1 MTRLNPAFIPGPIS
15 LSDRFRHAG
24 NILLIGYGA
33 IGCHV
38 SSTLAGSSPAVNISW
53 VLCREGRN
61 AAAAQALGPG
71 VIPVNS
77 VDEIAQPIDLVIE
90 CGGHAAL
97 GQHGPGLLE
106 RGIDVITVSNG
117 ALADNGLAARLEEA
131 ARQGA
136 ATLELVSG
144 AIGAIDAIAA
154 ASTGT
159 ISKLVYRGR
168 KPPASWKG
176 SAAEEVLD
184 LDNLDRQAC
193 HFSGTAREAALRYPK
208 NANVAATVAL
218 AGSGLDNTQVELI
231 ADPEVSGNIHEI
243 EMVGDFG
250 EMKFSINGNPL
261 PGNPRSSAL
270 TAMSVVAAV
279 RRRLAPI
286 RV

>member
-1 MTRLNPAFIPGPIS
+1 M
-15 LSDRFRHAG
+15 

-33 IGCHV
+33 IGCYV
-38 SSTLAGSSPAVNISW
+38 ARNLASSDPSINIGW
-53 VLCREGRN
+53 ILCREGRN
-61 AAAAQALGPG
+61 EAASQALGPG
-71 VIPVNS
+71 VKPVNS
-77 VDEIAQPIDLVIE
+77 VDEVAQPIDLAIE

-97 GQHGPGLLE
+97 GQHGPGLLA

-117 ALADNGLAARLEEA
+117 ALADHELAVRLAEA
-131 ARQGA
+131 ARQGDA
-136 ATLELVSG
+136 ALELVSG

-154 ASTGT
+154 ARTGT

-176 SAAEEVLD
+176 SPAEQVLD
-184 LDNLDRQAC
+184 LDNLEKQAC

-231 ADPEVSGNIHEI
+231 ADPEASGNIHEI
-243 EMVGDFG
+243 ELAGDFG
-250 EMKFSINGNPL
+250 EMNFSINGNPL
-261 PGNPRSSAL
+261 PGNPKSSAL

-279 RRRLAPI
+279 RRRFAHI
-286 RV
+286 KV

>member
-1 MTRLNPAFIPGPIS
+1 M
-15 LSDRFRHAG
+15 

-38 SSTLAGSSPAVNISW
+38 ARTLADGNPAIAIGW

-61 AAAAQALGPG
+61 EAAAQALGPD
-71 VIPVNS
+71 VTPVNS
-77 VDEIAQPIDLVIE
+77 VDAIEQPIDLAIE

-97 GQHGPGLLE
+97 AQHGPGLLA

-117 ALADNGLAARLEEA
+117 ALADSDLAIALEDA
-131 ARQGA
+131 ATQGG

-154 ASTGT
+154 ASTGS

-176 SAAEEVLD
+176 SPAEDVLD
-184 LDNLDRQAC
+184 LDNLDKPAC
-193 HFSGTAREAALRYPK
+193 HFAGTAREAAQRYPN

-218 AGSGLDNTQVELI
+218 AGNGLDKTEVELI
-231 ADPEVSGNIHEI
+231 ADPAASGNIHEI
-243 EMVGDFG
+243 ELAGDFG
-250 EMKFSINGNPL
+250 EMNFSINGNPL
-261 PGNPRSSAL
+261 PGNPKSSAL
-270 TAMSVVAAV
+270 TAMSVVATV
-279 RRRLAPI
+279 RRRLARI

>member
-1 MTRLNPAFIPGPIS
+1 M
-15 LSDRFRHAG
+15 

-33 IGCHV
+33 IGRYV
-38 SSTLAGSSPAVNISW
+38 ARNLANGNPDVNIGW

-61 AAAAQALGPG
+61 EAAAQALGAG
-71 VIPVNS
+71 VTPVNS
-77 VDEIAQPIDLVIE
+77 IDEIAQSIDLVIE

-97 GQHGPGLLE
+97 GQHGPGLLA

-117 ALADNGLAARLEEA
+117 ALADGDLAIRLEEA
-131 ARQGA
+131 ARQGDA
-136 ATLELVSG
+136 SLELVSG

-176 SAAEEVLD
+176 SPAEDVLD
-184 LDNLDRQAC
+184 LDNLDKQAC

-231 ADPEVSGNIHEI
+231 ADPDVSGNIHEI
-243 EMVGDFG
+243 ELVGDFG
-250 EMKFSINGNPL
+250 KMNFVIEGNAL
-261 PGNPRSSAL
+261 PDNPKSSAL
-270 TAMSVVAAV
+270 TAMSMVAAV
-279 RRRLAPI
+279 RRRLAHI

>member
-1 MTRLNPAFIPGPIS
+1 M
-15 LSDRFRHAG
+15 

-38 SSTLAGSSPAVNISW
+38 ARALAGGSPAINIGW

-61 AAAAQALGPG
+61 EAAAQALGPA
-71 VIPVNS
+71 ITAVNS
-77 VDEIAQPIDLVIE
+77 IDEIGQSLDLAIE

-97 GQHGPGLLE
+97 AQHGPGLLA

-117 ALADNGLAARLEEA
+117 ALADSDLTKALEDAASR
-131 ARQGA
+131 GD
-136 ATLELVSG
+136 ATLELVAG

-154 ASTGT
+154 ASTGS

-176 SAAEEVLD
+176 SPAEDVLD
-184 LDNLDRQAC
+184 LDNLDRPAC

-218 AGSGLDNTQVELI
+218 AGNGLDNTQVELI
-231 ADPEVSGNIHEI
+231 ADPAVTGNIHEI
-243 EMVGDFG
+243 ELVGDFG
-250 EMKFSINGNPL
+250 EMNLSINGNPL
-261 PGNPRSSAL
+261 PGNPKSSAL

-279 RRRLAPI
+279 RRRLARI

>member
-1 MTRLNPAFIPGPIS
+1 MNT
-15 LSDRFRHAG
+15 
-24 NILLIGYGA
+24 LLIGYGA
-33 IGCHV
+33 IACYV
-38 SSTLAGSSPAVNISW
+38 ARSLASSSPAINIGW

-61 AAAAQALGPG
+61 EAAVQALGSG

-77 VDEIAQPIDLVIE
+77 VDEISQSIDLVIE
-90 CGGHAAL
+90 CGGHTAL
-97 GQHGPGLLE
+97 RQHGPGLLA

-117 ALADNGLAARLEEA
+117 ALADSSLAITLEDA
-131 ARQGA
+131 ARQGD

-154 ASTGT
+154 ASTGA

-176 SAAEEVLD
+176 SPAEEVLD
-184 LDNLDRQAC
+184 LDNLDKPAC

-231 ADPEVSGNIHEI
+231 ADPASSGNIHEI
-243 EMVGDFG
+243 ELAGNFG
-250 EMKFSINGNPL
+250 EMNFTIKGNAL
-261 PGNPRSSAL
+261 PGNPKSSAL

-279 RRRLAPI
+279 RRRIARI

>member
-1 MTRLNPAFIPGPIS
+1 MTRLNPAFIPGPIE
-15 LSDRFRHAG
+15 LSDRSNPAG

-33 IGCHV
+33 IGCYV
-38 SSTLAGSSPAVNISW
+38 SSNLAGGSPAISIGW
-53 VLCREGRN
+53 VLCRNGRN
-61 AAAAQALGPG
+61 EAAALALGSG
-71 VIPVNS
+71 VIPVNT

-97 GQHGPGLLE
+97 EQHGPGLLA

-117 ALADNGLAARLEEA
+117 ALADSDLAVRLEEA
-131 ARQGA
+131 ARHGN

-159 ISKLVYRGR
+159 ISELVYRGR

-176 SAAEEVLD
+176 SPAEEVLD
-184 LDNLDRQAC
+184 LNNLARQAC

-218 AGSGLDNTQVELI
+218 AGLGLDNTQVELI

-250 EMKFSINGNPL
+250 RMDFSINGNPL

-279 RRRLAPI
+279 RRRLARI

>member
-1 MTRLNPAFIPGPIS
+1 M
-15 LSDRFRHAG
+15 

-38 SSTLAGSSPAVNISW
+38 ARKLADGSPAVKIGW

-61 AAAAQALGPG
+61 EAAAQALGSA
-71 VIPVNS
+71 VIAVNS
-77 VDEIAQPIDLVIE
+77 IDEVTQPIDLVIE

-97 GQHGPGLLE
+97 KQHGPGLLA
-106 RGIDVITVSNG
+106 RGLDVITVSNG
-117 ALADNGLAARLEEA
+117 ALADSDIALKLEEA
-131 ARQGA
+131 ARQGDA
-136 ATLELVSG
+136 ALELVSG

-154 ASTGT
+154 ASTGN
-159 ISKLVYRGR
+159 ISKLTYRGR

-176 SAAEEVLD
+176 SPAEDVLD
-184 LDNLDRQAC
+184 LDNLQGQAC

-218 AGSGLDNTQVELI
+218 AGTGLDNTQVELI
-231 ADPEVSGNIHEI
+231 ADPSVSGNIHEI
-243 EMVGDFG
+243 ELAGDFG
-250 EMKFSINGNPL
+250 EMNFSINGNPL
-261 PGNPRSSAL
+261 PGNPKSSAL

-279 RRRLAPI
+279 RRRMAHI